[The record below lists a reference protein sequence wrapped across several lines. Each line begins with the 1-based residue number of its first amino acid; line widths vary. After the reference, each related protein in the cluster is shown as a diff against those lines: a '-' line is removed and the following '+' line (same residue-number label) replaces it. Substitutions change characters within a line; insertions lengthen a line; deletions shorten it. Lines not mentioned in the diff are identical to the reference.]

1 VLAVDVGREQPEAEI
16 LGKRQD
22 AVLGRPD
29 PLPAELDHG
38 PVGQRVVQESTAD
51 AVAGLQDE
59 DRDVSGYKIARGDQ
73 SGHAGPNHYDVDS
86 FGDVRLVHPV
96 PSIRRGHT

>member
-1 VLAVDVGREQPEAEI
+1 MKCSPSGVGRKQPEAEF
-16 LGKRQD
+16 LGERQD

-38 PVGQRVVQESTAD
+38 PVGQRVVKEPSTD

-59 DRDVSGYKIARGDQ
+59 DRNVSG
-73 SGHAGPNHYDVDS
+73 
-86 FGDVRLVHPV
+86 
-96 PSIRRGHT
+96 